1 MRENNFEM
9 SSHTSKW
16 GCQVGSLVWIWGER
30 AVGDVNLGIVTTGTA
45 FNSMSLDEIT
55 NSLSLNR
62 EDKGF

>member
-9 SSHTSKW
+9 FSYTFKW
-16 GCQVGSLVWIWGER
+16 GCRVGSLVWIWGER
-30 AVGDVNLGIVTTGTA
+30 VVGDVNLGIVIIGIV
-45 FNSMSLDEIT
+45 FNFMSLDEII